1 MSNYKTL
8 ESIIKELLRNAP
20 STGTRE
26 RMKITSVDRTPE
38 IEAALGNETPPS
50 SNLSHKAQ
58 HKLKI
63 IDNP

>member
-1 MSNYKTL
+1 MGNYKTL
-8 ESIIKELLRNAP
+8 ESIIKDLLKNAS

-26 RMKITSVDRTPE
+26 RIKITSIDRTPE
-38 IEAALGNETPPS
+38 IEKALGNEGPS
-50 SNLSHKAQ
+50 DSNLSHKAQ